1 VRWVFLAFL
10 KHYICLALALHSPF
24 SDLEPGHA
32 DFVLSAHIVFFS
44 FLLFSKQKGAY
55 THYIPTPLPHMCTG
69 TCGLAKLHAPFYC
82 ASSCVPPSGPTTSA
96 VIGTSPRV
104 PGSTFG
110 LTRLEANSPVGIP
123 GKYDVESTR

>member
-1 VRWVFLAFL
+1 MTRRLAQLVRGKVRRGLVDAADGGAHPKCPHDGKRRGRWLLA
-10 KHYICLALALHSPF
+10 
-24 SDLEPGHA
+24 
-32 DFVLSAHIVFFS
+32 
-44 FLLFSKQKGAY
+44 
-55 THYIPTPLPHMCTG
+55 
-69 TCGLAKLHAPFYC
+69 
-82 ASSCVPPSGPTTSA
+82 SA

>member
-1 VRWVFLAFL
+1 MNYGLLLGRSGGGNISKIAVS
-10 KHYICLALALHSPF
+10 CSPDF
-24 SDLEPGHA
+24 ELELERLR
-32 DFVLSAHIVFFS
+32 V
-44 FLLFSKQKGAY
+44 
-55 THYIPTPLPHMCTG
+55 
-69 TCGLAKLHAPFYC
+69 
-82 ASSCVPPSGPTTSA
+82 ASSA